1 MTVTDAHRKVHDLLT
16 KHHAHT
22 GLSRDELAT
31 KSGLP
36 DRTMRKVIE
45 ELRTLAANGH
55 MGAPSVIGYDPET
68 GKYAA
73 ARDKAQAER
82 ITAYY
87 RSYVHPM
94 LEALRAQ
101 ERAIDHY
108 RREAEQGALFDAP
121 KKLDTRYV
129 R

>member
-1 MTVTDAHRKVHDLLT
+1 MTPTAAHRKVHDLLT
-16 KHHAHT
+16 RHYQN
-22 GLSRDELAT
+22 GLPRDELARL
-31 KSGLP
+31 SGLG
-36 DRTMRKVIE
+36 DRAMRKTVE

-55 MGAPSVIGYDPET
+55 MGPPAVIGYDPET
-68 GKYAA
+68 GVYAA
-73 ARDKAQAER
+73 AKDKTQAER

-87 RSYVHPM
+87 RSYVSPM

-108 RREAEQGALFDAP
+108 RQEAEQDALFAAP

-129 R
+129 Q

>member
-1 MTVTDAHRKVHDLLT
+1 MTVTDAHRRVYDLLT
-16 KHHAHT
+16 RHYQN
-22 GLSRDELAT
+22 GLSRDELARL
-31 KSGLP
+31 SGLP
-36 DRTMRKVIE
+36 DRTMRRVIE
-45 ELRTLAANGH
+45 ELRTLAANGS
-55 MGAPSVIGYDPET
+55 MGEPAVIGYDPQT

-73 ARDKAQAER
+73 AQSREQAER

>member
-16 KHHAHT
+16 RHYQN
-22 GLSRDELAT
+22 GLSRDELAA

-36 DRTMRKVIE
+36 DRTMRRVIE
-45 ELRTLAANGH
+45 ELRTLAANGS
-55 MGAPSVIGYDPET
+55 MGEPAVIGYDPQT